1 MRVAAVGIGVAA
13 LVVGGV
19 LLWLRRRLM
28 VVTVVGL
35 SMEPTL
41 RAGERLLARRGAA
54 VTRDIVVIRNPKGDP
69 PLLVKRL
76 VASAGEELPAALGG
90 GVVPAGRVAVLGDN
104 AQHSLDSRHFGL
116 LLVEDVVGVALR
128 RIGGGALDL

>member
-90 GVVPAGRVAVLGDN
+90 GVYRRAG
-104 AQHSLDSRHFGL
+104 SLCWATMPSTAWIPDTSGCFC
-116 LLVEDVVGVALR
+116 VEDVVGVALR
-128 RIGGGALDL
+128 RIGGGALDV